1 LTRAINRRLQ
11 ALRSPVS
18 GGLFRTVLAN
28 CSARGLAIVGLTLAT
43 VVVARVGGPAA
54 VGEYALLRMLPGMV
68 AVLCV
73 VGLPGALAYFLAA
86 PRRNVPRLW
95 PTLIAIGFT
104 GALLG
109 TLVWTAAAPLLAKVF
124 FPHESPV
131 MIALAGLTVPTQLL
145 LTLGKTALQG
155 LEDRRGADVVIA
167 AEELA
172 FLPCY
177 VLPLLAGMHG
187 ITAIVLGLAL
197 ADVVVAVEAWR
208 RVSRR
213 LGWTRL
219 GLAGGDRGWWGR
231 PDPAV
236 GRRVASYGLRGQVG
250 GLMTLLNLR
259 LDFAILGAMAGPAVL
274 GSYAVASK
282 YAELLRLPGTAI
294 TWVCYPRL
302 AKLSETEAAQ
312 TARRMIRPALI
323 GIAVAAIPVA
333 LLTSPV
339 MRLLYGAEFGPAVD
353 PARVLLAGMLLAGAS
368 GVASAY
374 LYGRGS
380 PGLNS
385 IVLGIGLVIT
395 VVLDLLLI
403 PRYGALGAATASTA
417 AYLCTDGMLV
427 GLLLRLSGRS
437 PLRHNTAPVQGT
449 GVAS

>member
-1 LTRAINRRLQ
+1 VTGSINR
-11 ALRSPVS
+11 
-18 GGLFRTVLAN
+18 GGELFRTVLAN

-43 VVVARVGGPAA
+43 VLVARVGGPAA
-54 VGEYALLRMLPGMV
+54 VGEYALLRMLPGLV
-68 AVLCV
+68 GVLCV

-86 PRRNVPRLW
+86 PRRDLPRLW
-95 PTLIAIGFT
+95 PTLIAIGFA

-109 TLVWTAAAPLLAKVF
+109 TLVWMAAAPLLAKAF
-124 FPHESPV
+124 FPHESQV

-155 LEDRRGADVVIA
+155 LEDRRGGDVVIA

-187 ITAIVLGLAL
+187 VAAIVVGLGLADL
-197 ADVVVAVEAWR
+197 VVAVEAWR

-219 GLAGGDRGWWGR
+219 GLARGDRGWWGR
-231 PDPAV
+231 PDRAV
-236 GRRVASYGLRGQVG
+236 GGRVASYGLRGQVG
-250 GLMTLLNLR
+250 GLITLLNLR

-274 GSYAVASK
+274 GTYAVASK
-282 YAELLRLPGTAI
+282 YAELLRLPGTAL

-302 AKLSETEAAQ
+302 ASVSETEAAR

-323 GIAVAAIPVA
+323 GIALAAIPVA

-339 MRLLYGAEFGPAVD
+339 MRLLYGAQFGPAVD

-395 VVLDLLLI
+395 VILDLVLI
-403 PRYGALGAATASTA
+403 PRFGALGAAAASTA
-417 AYLCTDGMLV
+417 AYLGTDCVLV
-427 GLLLRLSGRS
+427 GLLLRLSGRARPRDS
-437 PLRHNTAPVQGT
+437 TAPAQAT
-449 GVAS
+449 GVTS

>member
-1 LTRAINRRLQ
+1 VTGSINRG
-11 ALRSPVS
+11 SE
-18 GGLFRTVLAN
+18 LFRTVLAN

-43 VVVARVGGPAA
+43 VLVARVGGPAA
-54 VGEYALLRMLPGMV
+54 VGEYALLRMLPGLV
-68 AVLCV
+68 GVLCV

-86 PRRNVPRLW
+86 PRRDLPRLW
-95 PTLIAIGFT
+95 PTLIAIGFA

-109 TLVWTAAAPLLAKVF
+109 TLVWMAAAPLLAKAF
-124 FPHESPV
+124 FPHESQV

-155 LEDRRGADVVIA
+155 LEDRRGGDVVIA

-187 ITAIVLGLAL
+187 VAAIVVGLGLADL
-197 ADVVVAVEAWR
+197 VVAVEAWR

-219 GLAGGDRGWWGR
+219 GLARGDRGWWGR
-231 PDPAV
+231 PDRAV
-236 GRRVASYGLRGQVG
+236 GGRVASYGLRGQVG
-250 GLMTLLNLR
+250 GLITLLNLR

-274 GSYAVASK
+274 GTYAVASK
-282 YAELLRLPGTAI
+282 YAELLRLPGTAL

-302 AKLSETEAAQ
+302 ASVSETEAAR

-323 GIAVAAIPVA
+323 GIALAAIPVA

-339 MRLLYGAEFGPAVD
+339 MRLLYGAQFGPAVD

-395 VVLDLLLI
+395 VILDLVLI
-403 PRYGALGAATASTA
+403 PRFGALGAAAASTA
-417 AYLCTDGMLV
+417 AYLGTDCVLV
-427 GLLLRLSGRS
+427 GLLLRLSGRARPRDS
-437 PLRHNTAPVQGT
+437 TAPAQAT
-449 GVAS
+449 GVTS